1 MFQQSPSSDDMPAGL
16 SLGIGPFVRALELA
30 SGVQAEIVGK
40 PTRRFFEMA
49 LERMRAI
56 YPEAGEMQP
65 SDVGIIGD
73 DVVND
78 LGEGARELGMRRI
91 LGEFA

>member
-1 MFQQSPSSDDMPAGL
+1 MPAGL
-16 SLGIGPFVRALELA
+16 SLGIGPFVKALELA

-49 LERMRAI
+49 IERLKGLH
-56 YPEAGEMQP
+56 PEVGDIHP
-65 SDVGIIGD
+65 GDVGVVGD

-78 LGEGARELGMRRI
+78 LGQGARELGMKRI
-91 LGEFA
+91 LGMSDPSDAR